1 MDRSGAMI
9 VYRQL
14 TVVAVVCALAA
25 CAQKKAPPPR
35 PKLAVAV
42 ETVRPVA
49 FVPRLT
55 VLGTVQPLQ
64 SVAIRTRVDGE
75 ITAVL
80 FREGDVV
87 RAGQPLFRLD
97 DRAVRAQIGQAQ
109 ATLASAVATNQQA
122 VADLKRSQALVAN
135 GFVSKATIEIK
146 QAAAGTSSAGIG
158 GARAALNA
166 AQTALSYLTIV
177 APVSGR
183 TGEIG
188 YKLGATV
195 RAADTTPLVTINQLT
210 PILVRF
216 AVPPEQIQPLRRAL
230 AGGPVTVTAKTHDD
244 PTPLATGKL
253 VFLDN
258 NVDASTGALAAKAE
272 FVNAGD
278 ALWPG
283 GLVDIEVPVGIEHAY
298 LAVPETAV
306 QNGPDFTYVWS
317 VDGGE
322 TVALTKVAVAGRQGG
337 RAYIGSGL
345 ADGARVVTDSL
356 AKLRPGDKV
365 RIKTVTAGVRPA

>member
-1 MDRSGAMI
+1 MGLRQFTRLGA
-9 VYRQL
+9 L
-14 TVVAVVCALAA
+14 LLLAA
-25 CAQKKAPPPR
+25 CGDKKAPPPK
-35 PKLAVAV
+35 PKLTVAV
-42 ETVRPVA
+42 EAVRPVA
-49 FVPRLT
+49 FVPRLM
-55 VLGTVQPLQ
+55 VLGTVQPMQ
-64 SVAIRTRVDGE
+64 SVAIRSRVDGE

-109 ATLASAVATNQQA
+109 ATLASARAINQQA

-146 QAAAGTSSAGIG
+146 QAAAATSAATIG
-158 GARAALNA
+158 GALAALNA
-166 AQTALSYLTIV
+166 AQTSLSYLTIT
-177 APVSGR
+177 APGSGR

-195 RAADTTPLVTINQLT
+195 RAADATPLVTINQLS

-216 AVPPEQIQPLRRAL
+216 AVPPAQIQPLRQAL
-230 AGGPVTVTAKTHDD
+230 AARPVTVTAKNHDNAAL
-244 PTPLATGKL
+244 LATGKL

-258 NVDASTGALAAKAE
+258 NIDAATGGLAAKAE

-283 GLVDIEVPVGIEHAY
+283 GLVDVDVPVGSERAY
-298 LAVPETAV
+298 LAVPEAAV
-306 QNGPDFTYVWS
+306 QTGPDFTYVW
-317 VDGGE
+317 
-322 TVALTKVAVAGRQGG
+322 TVGSGDAVTLTKVVIAGRQDG
-337 RAYIGSGL
+337 RAYVASGL
-345 ADGARVVTDSL
+345 ADGARVVTDAL

-365 RIKTVTAGVRPA
+365 RIKAQASGVRAA